1 MDNWN
6 NYNQNGY
13 QTAVQAENEWAL
25 QRYISSVMRRVYGKM
40 SLGLLVTAICSFLM
54 LLSPTLLN
62 LLFSS
67 NFTIFILFAVERV
80 PCSTSIVR

>member
-25 QRYISSVMRRVYGKM
+25 QRYVSSV
-40 SLGLLVTAICSFLM
+40 SCS
-54 LLSPTLLN
+54 
-62 LLFSS
+62 
-67 NFTIFILFAVERV
+67 V
-80 PCSTSIVR
+80 